1 MIDNDDMKMLKEVF
15 ITRKECDDISG
26 GISKSE
32 VEINISTERRII
44 KIETYQKIVRWILAG
59 VGGGIITII
68 LQMALGR

>member
-26 GISKSE
+26 GISKSA

-44 KIETYQKIVRWILAG
+44 KIETYQK
-59 VGGGIITII
+59 
-68 LQMALGR
+68 